1 MLYLNKGDFME
12 QNEQKL
18 KEILR
23 GQIRALMPTDS
34 PADFKMALGFVVN
47 SYKQIY
53 IQSGDVDYY
62 TKVMNILKEISYQSI
77 VNRVADK
84 DSEHLLVLN
93 EDGTS
98 TGKFADRKRVHKKG
112 AMLWHREV
120 AAIVI
125 REDGTFAIITRSASK
140 KSYPGAKALVC
151 GHVEGATSYHEAA
164 VTEASEEMGQRFIQN
179 DMIRLMDPKSN
190 PRDDN
195 LAYVCPYIV
204 PSKLASGIFLYQ
216 DQEVDGVEWIT
227 VEKLEKYINLSNIPE
242 FKDLVIFRDTPF
254 YRGLVAQIKKLIS
267 LPDWYKLL
275 TERDYK
281 TLYKELGVNPPAE
294 DIAYYERTKLV
305 GATSYNAYVDP
316 IDTSTTSETL
326 KTTTNPRK
334 R

>member
-1 MLYLNKGDFME
+1 ME

-23 GQIRALMPTDS
+23 GQIRALMATDS
-34 PADFKMALGFVVN
+34 PTDFKLALSLVVN

-53 IQSGDVDYY
+53 IQSGDVEYY
-62 TKVMNILKEISYQSI
+62 TKVMTLLKEISYQSI
-77 VNRVADK
+77 VNKVADK

-93 EDGTS
+93 ADGSS

-151 GHVEGATSYHEAA
+151 GHVEGATKYHEAA
-164 VTEASEEMGQRFIQN
+164 VTEASEEMGQRFVQD
-179 DMIRLMDPKSN
+179 DMIRLMDPKAN

-195 LAYVCPYIV
+195 LAYVCAYIT

-227 VEKLEKYINLSNIPE
+227 VEKLEKYINLSTNPE
-242 FKDLVIFRDTPF
+242 FRDLVIFRDTEF
-254 YRGLVAQIKKLIS
+254 YRSLVAQLKKLIS

-281 TLYKELGVNPPAE
+281 TLYRVLGVTPPAE
-294 DIAYYERTKLV
+294 DIAYYERTKLA
-305 GATSYNAYVDP
+305 GATSYNAYEDP
-316 IDTSTTSETL
+316 TDAGETL
-326 KTTTNPRK
+326 PKKPTK
-334 R
+334 K